1 MRASSATAE
10 VDRTAEWMA
19 RVRHTHTNLRAEQ
32 WQGEPGTQPALALQ
46 LAAPALRRAYSAAG
60 DRSRTVCRTA

>member
-10 VDRTAEWMA
+10 VDRTAGVDGQSE
-19 RVRHTHTNLRAEQ
+19 THTNLRAEQ